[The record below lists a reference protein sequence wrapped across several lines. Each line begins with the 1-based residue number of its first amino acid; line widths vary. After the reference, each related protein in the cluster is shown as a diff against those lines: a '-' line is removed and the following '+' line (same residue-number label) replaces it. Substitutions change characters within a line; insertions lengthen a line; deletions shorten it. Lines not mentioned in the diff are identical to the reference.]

1 MNKYFFHLFGLLLF
15 LCVQYVCAKEIS
27 VMSFNIQGHGPGSSL
42 HRAGNK
48 DWEDSIIDIVRQSG
62 ADIVLLQEIPL
73 TSPYGNLANSF
84 ANKLTSITGHT
95 WESADSASYSLS
107 SMELNNAVLYN
118 YEKVCLIEDL
128 AHSIPFYLYQHK
140 TDNIKREYNFIK
152 NNEQILKFTLKE
164 DSSSDFFYLVNVHLP
179 GPNDNEGQLSKEM
192 REIEKLY
199 ADYKRNIPMI
209 IGGDFNTRR
218 IDLIRG
224 SNFSDGII
232 DGNDGQYSDF
242 WGQKTTI
249 SSPNLNVVQLAN
261 DYDHFI
267 INKNYLFEISERMR
281 PVFSKGKAENFAKIK
296 INNKIYRNSEEY
308 KEISD
313 HIPIIIKLDFKNVN
327 DKPTGFF
334 KKIKNLFNRSL

>member
-1 MNKYFFHLFGLLLF
+1 
-15 LCVQYVCAKEIS
+15 
-27 VMSFNIQGHGPGSSL
+27 MSFNIQGHGPGSSL

-48 DWEDSIIDIVRQSG
+48 YWEDSIIGIVRQSG

-73 TSPYGNLANSF
+73 TSPHGNLASSF
-84 ANKLTSITGHT
+84 ANKLTSITGHA
-95 WESADSASYSLS
+95 WKSADSASYSLS

-118 YEKVCLIEDL
+118 DEKVSLIEDL
-128 AHSIPFYLYQHK
+128 ARRIPFYMYQHK
-140 TDNIKREYNFIK
+140 INNKKRKYNFIK
-152 NNEQILKFTLKE
+152 NNEQILKFALKE
-164 DSSSDFFYLVNVHLP
+164 DVSNFFYLVNVHLP

-199 ADYKRNIPMI
+199 ADYKRNLPMI

-281 PVFSKGKAENFAKIK
+281 PVFSKGKAENFANIK

-327 DKPTGFF
+327 DKPTGFL